1 MERHLIDK
9 LEGIN
14 RNAVEAVSGAP
25 QGIKNFA
32 FSRSGGL
39 IARGGRTRHGLANAI
54 YSLLGEDGSS
64 LLDEDGSEI
73 LDEWSTITDFGAD
86 QLLAYD
92 EVGVA
97 LLSGPRLWANGE
109 LVPLAGDPF
118 MAENDLALAPRVGV
132 ISPWSTDNVL
142 VYGGAYY
149 RDAISGGFSYGPGA
163 GTVTFGTTGG
173 GPGIPAGTYQF
184 AWTVEA
190 PTDGGL
196 VTHAAARAQHIIAG
210 PATSIDLTLSLVYP
224 SGTLVRFYYRSLA
237 EEDFEQF
244 AAFVSDGVNAPTASL
259 VEYDS
264 TTFVPSLDALVSFGG
279 GRVEA
284 HNGRMWGR
292 AANPA
297 FMQFRPDTV
306 LVRSDG
312 YMLRAGEGTD
322 TERHRAAVA
331 LGDMPMSV
339 AGDYIELVA
348 RRVYV
353 RRPSGSSDVIVE
365 LFDVRKSTSTTH
377 RYFGFLRYRP
387 GVTQPTLEVKYS
399 TNAARAHPVMAQAVV
414 LAQLALGTTA
424 GAELDVA
431 NVTLRMTVSSVTQD
445 GGTGRIIAT
454 GNYTLT
460 AGAPPASQSVS
471 TLAGAFTPTLTS
483 RSMTATGSGFFTSTG
498 GEVPVTKWNAPVW
511 TYSDLPSGATPEGTS
526 TSGMGRLIDANNA
539 TGLRIVGAY
548 MGQYTVMIGHT
559 MTTARYV
566 ATATVYM
573 AITDSAMTGPGDAPS
588 VFLEALLNGIV
599 VSSQPVAYTAW
610 TGGVFIAD
618 IGTII
623 DGLRVRIV
631 RTSGSSDTGGFT
643 VYELYPN
650 GSLTTAWADWGSW
663 IAQEASSFALGR
675 IPSATNPGVGAHVT
689 GSRQLWVDRIS
700 AHRTGGAIVA
710 RGDITDYV
718 SGTSWANSVAPNE
731 TWTVNSDANMV
742 LLYAQQ
748 AFVGG
753 DADPITQPDLTLV
766 YSTTGSVNRGTIEN
780 FVRLSPLSS
789 RRITALSST
798 PAGLLVFMENE
809 TFLVRGD
816 PAIQGS
822 FGVQRLSGVLG
833 CDPNTI
839 PARLG
844 ASVAVVY
851 KGEIY
856 GINLGGGDVDFG
868 GSIANLSQPV
878 WLPDDPFVQ
887 VIGDPE
893 RSEFVAVTNG
903 GRVFVFDAAGQK
915 WRNDTF
921 DEVADLR
928 YLLPPDAAW
937 GVGYNVGG
945 FIEVVDPA
953 LNDTPLVRWEAL
965 DLGDKNLTK
974 LWRRIELFTELTGNG
989 APTLTYT
996 VRSETRQVVG
1006 LDMGRGRWVFNLHRG
1021 MVGSTIDLHFEFLGA
1036 TSALVLEPPVVVEFV
1051 PRYRQ
1056 R

>member
-1 MERHLIDK
+1 MSIPVTL
-9 LEGIN
+9 
-14 RNAVEAVSGAP
+14 P
-25 QGIKNFA
+25 QLN
-32 FSRSGGL
+32 L
-39 IARGGRTRHGLANAI
+39 
-54 YSLLGEDGSS
+54 
-64 LLDEDGSEI
+64 
-73 LDEWSTITDFGAD
+73 
-86 QLLAYD
+86 
-92 EVGVA
+92 GVA
-97 LLSGPRLWANGE
+97 LS
-109 LVPLAGDPF
+109 
-118 MAENDLALAPRVGV
+118 
-132 ISPWSTDNVL
+132 
-142 VYGGAYY
+142 
-149 RDAISGGFSYGPGA
+149 
-163 GTVTFGTTGG
+163 
-173 GPGIPAGTYQF
+173 
-184 AWTVEA
+184 
-190 PTDGGL
+190 
-196 VTHAAARAQHIIAG
+196 
-210 PATSIDLTLSLVYP
+210 
-224 SGTLVRFYYRSLA
+224 
-237 EEDFEQF
+237 
-244 AAFVSDGVNAPTASL
+244 
-259 VEYDS
+259 
-264 TTFVPSLDALVSFGG
+264 
-279 GRVEA
+279 
-284 HNGRMWGR
+284 
-292 AANPA
+292 
-297 FMQFRPDTV
+297 
-306 LVRSDG
+306 
-312 YMLRAGEGTD
+312 
-322 TERHRAAVA
+322 
-331 LGDMPMSV
+331 
-339 AGDYIELVA
+339 
-348 RRVYV
+348 
-353 RRPSGSSDVIVE
+353 
-365 LFDVRKSTSTTH
+365 
-377 RYFGFLRYRP
+377 
-387 GVTQPTLEVKYS
+387 
-399 TNAARAHPVMAQAVV
+399 
-414 LAQLALGTTA
+414 
-424 GAELDVA
+424 AELDA
-431 NVTLRMTVSSVTQD
+431 NNVVLRMTITSVTQD
-445 GGTGRIIAT
+445 GATGRIIAT
-454 GNYTLT
+454 GNYTL
-460 AGAPPASQSVS
+460 AVGAPPASQSVS
-471 TLAGAFTPTLTS
+471 TLTGAFIPTLVS

-511 TYSDLPSGATPEGTS
+511 TYSDLPSGSTPAGTS
-526 TSGMGRLIDANNA
+526 TSGMGRLVDANQA
-539 TGLRIVGAY
+539 TGLQIVGAY
-548 MGQYTVMIGHT
+548 MGQYEVVIGHT
-559 MTTARYV
+559 MTSQQYV
-566 ATATVYM
+566 ATATVRLSV
-573 AITDSAMTGPGDAPS
+573 TDSVSVAPS
-588 VFLEALLNGIV
+588 SYPKVYIEAL
-599 VSSQPVAYTAW
+599 S
-610 TGGVFIAD
+610 GGVVIASAL
-618 IGTII
+618 IPYATWSAAGSFTANVGLNI
-623 DGLRVRIV
+623 DGLRMRVVRDDV
-631 RTSGSSDTGGFT
+631 AADTGGFT
-643 VYELYPN
+643 LYELYPN
-650 GSLTTAWADWGSW
+650 GSLTTAWADWTAW
-663 IAQEASSFALGR
+663 ITKEASSFALGR
-675 IPSATNPGVGAHVT
+675 LPVGNPGVPAGALT
-689 GSRQLWVDRIS
+689 GSRELRVDRIS
-700 AHRTGGAIVA
+700 AHRAGGAVVA
-710 RGDITDYV
+710 RGVLDDYV
-718 SGTSWANSVAPNE
+718 SGTTWVNGVAPGE
-731 TWTVNSDANMV
+731 TWTVDSEANMV
-742 LLYAQQ
+742 LLYGQQ
-748 AFVGG
+748 DFVGNQ
-753 DADPITQPDLTLV
+753 ADPISQPDLTLV

-789 RRITALSST
+789 RRITSLAST